1 MCCVSACEQLLSA
14 GNSKLYKST
23 AGKRSLMERMGL
35 LTKSSVKR
43 EDADFDVAVDELLED
58 DCGCGCLAAI
68 ADSEGRTPA
77 AYFSHFCTM
86 WGTAGT
92 SHTEQ
97 NKAIATFMV
106 QVQNPSSCCESAA
119 KVFGCSSRRI
129 SNIATAQKAAV
140 DLGLPLNEHGMVEH
154 RKYVAAPN

>member
-77 AYFSHFCTM
+77 AYFSHFRTM
-86 WGTAGT
+86 LGTAGT

-97 NKAIATFMV
+97 NGDRDLHGPEPV
-106 QVQNPSSCCESAA
+106 DLLRERGQGVRLLVAA
-119 KVFGCSSRRI
+119 HLEHRHGAEGCSGPGLAAGR
-129 SNIATAQKAAV
+129 AQ
-140 DLGLPLNEHGMVEH
+140 DGG
-154 RKYVAAPN
+154 APQVRGGAE